1 MWPGPSR
8 SRSRPTGGR
17 RPGRRRPAPGCG
29 ACSRWRASTS
39 CHRGTGWCCC
49 RWRSGR
55 TGSTCATR
63 SPTPPRSRRVTCRG
77 PGSSAAARCPT
88 GPGPSTAT
96 GSAAPRPTAWSGS
109 TSTPS
114 CRRPRRAPRCWSCAS
129 CRRRT
134 ARPSSGR
141 WSSAPSSSEGAAV
154 SHRVQVSNPDK
165 VLFPD
170 DAITKGDL
178 VAYYRTVA
186 PRMLPLVSGRPVTM
200 QRFPDGIGRGGFLQ
214 KQIGR
219 HFPDWFERVTAPNR
233 RTRQATVRDQ
243 VTYPVCRHADD
254 LAYLANQG
262 CITPHVWLS
271 RTPDIH
277 QPDQMVFDLDPASD
291 DLGVLR
297 SASRG
302 LHVVVPLVPAA
313 DTDTVKVV
321 SMAMAEVLAAR
332 HPDDFTTEGRIANR
346 HGRLYL
352 EIGRNGYAQPMA
364 APYAVRGLPGAP
376 VSVPL
381 DWSELDDFVPGRH
394 TLRTIADRLAA
405 PDPWAGM
412 DAAASRLDRAGAR
425 LDELR

>member
-1 MWPGPSR
+1 M
-8 SRSRPTGGR
+8 
-17 RPGRRRPAPGCG
+17 
-29 ACSRWRASTS
+29 
-39 CHRGTGWCCC
+39 
-49 RWRSGR
+49 
-55 TGSTCATR
+55 
-63 SPTPPRSRRVTCRG
+63 
-77 PGSSAAARCPT
+77 
-88 GPGPSTAT
+88 
-96 GSAAPRPTAWSGS
+96 
-109 TSTPS
+109 
-114 CRRPRRAPRCWSCAS
+114 
-129 CRRRT
+129 
-134 ARPSSGR
+134 
-141 WSSAPSSSEGAAV
+141 

-219 HFPDWFERVTAPNR
+219 HFPDWFERVAAPNR
-233 RTRQATVRDQ
+233 RTRQGTVRDE
-243 VTYPVCRHADD
+243 VTYPICRRPDD

-277 QPDQMVFDLDPASD
+277 HPDQMVFDLDPASE

-297 SASRG
+297 AAASALRGLLDELGLAAFLKSSGSRG

-313 DTDTVKVV
+313 ETDTVKVFSLAV
-321 SMAMAEVLAAR
+321 ADALAAR

-346 HGRLYL
+346 HGRLFL
-352 EIGRNGYAQPMA
+352 DIGRNGYAQTMA
-364 APYAVRGLPGAP
+364 APYAVRALPGAP
-376 VSVPL
+376 VSMPL
-381 DWSELDDFVPGRH
+381 DWSELEAFVPGRH
-394 TLRTIADRLAA
+394 TLRAIGERLAA

-412 DAAASRLDRAGAR
+412 DAAATRLEEPAAR
-425 LDELR
+425 LARLG